1 MTTVPFPLQR
11 VHGGPDAFD
20 TPRFDFS
27 SNGNAC
33 GPCPQALTAIRN
45 ADAGHY
51 PDASYTALRM
61 RLADF
66 HGVDVRRV
74 VLAAS
79 ASDFIYRITAM
90 VAGRS
95 KTTAPSVW
103 LPQHSYGDYAYAA
116 AAHGLSAAGNP
127 LDADLCWAC
136 EPSSPLGVAH
146 DGWLS
151 ADGAVR
157 VIDLAY
163 EPLRLNGTLTL
174 PQSALS
180 SFWQLYSPNKAMG
193 LTGGRA
199 AYAIAPVHAEKDILA
214 MQQLCASW
222 PLGAHGVALLLAW
235 TQPDAQA
242 WLAVSRDTLRD
253 WKVQQLAVC
262 ESLAWTILPSDSNFF
277 VCCPHKGADTLTTLR
292 AHGIKLRDCTS
303 FGLPGHVRMSVQPP
317 VAQQALLDAW
327 RKLSSA

>member
-1 MTTVPFPLQR
+1 
-11 VHGGPDAFD
+11 
-20 TPRFDFS
+20 
-27 SNGNAC
+27 
-33 GPCPQALTAIRN
+33 
-45 ADAGHY
+45 
-51 PDASYTALRM
+51 
-61 RLADF
+61 
-66 HGVDVRRV
+66 
-74 VLAAS
+74 
-79 ASDFIYRITAM
+79 
-90 VAGRS
+90 
-95 KTTAPSVW
+95 
-103 LPQHSYGDYAYAA
+103 
-116 AAHGLSAAGNP
+116 
-127 LDADLCWAC
+127 
-136 EPSSPLGVAH
+136 
-146 DGWLS
+146 
-151 ADGAVR
+151 
-157 VIDLAY
+157 
-163 EPLRLNGTLTL
+163 
-174 PQSALS
+174 
-180 SFWQLYSPNKAMG
+180 MG
-193 LTGGRA
+193 LTGVRA

-253 WKVQQLAVC
+253 WKVQQLALC